1 MALVLEITVS
11 PSPSLIGKKFAIRP
25 GLSIGRK
32 RGEVLINDSKVSSLH
47 ASVEAE
53 PNGDY
58 VLRDQNSSNGTWV
71 NGKQVDK
78 VLLVSGSTFQIG
90 DYHFQVLEFSDEE
103 IESMGL
109 ELLDWRKG
117 LNQILRGLD
126 YSKSEGK
133 LSFHLKPFAQALRL
147 TFTHG
152 PFLDQFI
159 TFGFG
164 PRRVGYNQIDEEIL
178 DPQLPQEIF
187 EIIPHN
193 NSAEIRNICGS
204 QLFLNNK
211 NFESEILKEGDVIR
225 ISTHQLKV
233 SFIA

>member
-11 PSPSLIGKKFAIRP
+11 SIPNLIGKKFAIRP

-32 RGEVLINDSKVSSLH
+32 RGDILINDNKVSSLH
-47 ASVEAE
+47 ASVEVE
-53 PNGDY
+53 HNGDY

-71 NGKQVDK
+71 SGKQVDK

-90 DYHFQVLEFSDEE
+90 DFHFQVLEFSDEE
-103 IESMGL
+103 IEKMGI

-117 LNQILRGLD
+117 MSQMLKSID
-126 YSKSEGK
+126 YTKHEGRAVFY
-133 LSFHLKPFAQALRL
+133 LAPFAQALRL

-152 PFLDQFI
+152 PFLDQYI

-164 PRRVGYNQIDEEIL
+164 PRKVGYNQIDEEIL
-178 DPQLPQEIF
+178 DPQLPHEIF
-187 EIIPHN
+187 EITPLN

-225 ISTHQLKV
+225 IATHQLKV